1 MYRAIVT
8 APGHKFIK
16 KLERIQRYIY
26 NHLPIRL
33 QLHPSQLYFQINRK
47 QTLVFLYHILAL
59 NRGLNKFV
67 YLYETDKPEKLK
79 ERT

>member
-67 YLYETDKPEKLK
+67 YLYETHKPEKLK